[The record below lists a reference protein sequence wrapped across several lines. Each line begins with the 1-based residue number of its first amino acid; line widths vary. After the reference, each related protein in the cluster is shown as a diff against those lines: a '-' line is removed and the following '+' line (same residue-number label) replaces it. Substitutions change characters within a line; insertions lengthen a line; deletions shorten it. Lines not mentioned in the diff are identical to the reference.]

1 MEWQSRLRG
10 HAGRFIFVDR
20 IGYFEPRAAI

>member
-10 HAGRFIFVDR
+10 NAGRFIFGDR